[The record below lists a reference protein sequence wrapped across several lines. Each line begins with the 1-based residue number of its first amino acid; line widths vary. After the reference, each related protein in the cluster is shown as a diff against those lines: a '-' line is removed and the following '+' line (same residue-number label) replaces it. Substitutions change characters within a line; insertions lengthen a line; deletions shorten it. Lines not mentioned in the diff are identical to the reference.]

1 MRILFL
7 TSRIPYPPHRGDKLK
22 IWNLMKQLAQRHDIF
37 LLTFIQSKE
46 EERFIAPLKE
56 VCRDVETVYL
66 PLWRSL
72 LNCLTALFGKEPFQV
87 AYYRSPAM
95 DHLLSQA
102 IHRLQPE
109 VLHTHLIRMAQY
121 TATRKKP
128 PRVLDMTD
136 AVSLYLS
143 RFRDAQSNPFK
154 KWALGLELKRMQE
167 YEPIIARYDRAL
179 VCSQTDKEF
188 LQRRGS
194 GLKLEL
200 LRNGVDLDAF
210 SINGETE
217 SDPYRIIFSGN
228 MSYYPNIDGAKFLVR
243 EVFPLVKKSIP
254 QARLY
259 IVGQNPPSQVT
270 SLASAD
276 VTVTG
281 FVPDIRSEYLK
292 SAVAVSPIRF
302 GAGTLNKVLEP
313 SALGVPVVSTSI
325 GWGGLG
331 LEKDTEI
338 FVADDAP
345 GLADA
350 IVRLLKDASLRRS
363 IGQRAAQKVRSTLG
377 WETIAGDLEAI
388 YQQVVKKVH

>member
-22 IWNLMKQLAQRHDIF
+22 IWNLMNQLASRHEIF

-46 EERFIAPLKE
+46 EERFIAPLKG
-56 VCRDVETVYL
+56 VCREVEIIRL
-66 PLWRSL
+66 PLWRSM
-72 LNCLTALFGKEPFQV
+72 LNCTAALFGKEPFQI

-95 DHLLSQA
+95 ERQLTQTLE
-102 IHRLQPE
+102 RLQPD

-121 TATRKKP
+121 TATRETL

-143 RFRDAQSNPFK
+143 RFRDAQSNPLK
-154 KWALGLELKRMQE
+154 KWALGWELKRMQE
-167 YEPIIARYDRAL
+167 YEPIIGQFDRAL
-179 VCSQTDKEF
+179 VCSDTDMEF
-188 LQRRGS
+188 LRRRGPDF
-194 GLKLEL
+194 KLDL
-200 LRNGVDLDAF
+200 LGNGVDLDAF
-210 SINGETE
+210 SINGTTQA
-217 SDPYRIIFSGN
+217 DPYRIMFSGN

-243 EVFPLVKKSIP
+243 AVFPLVKKSIP

-281 FVPDIRSEYLK
+281 FVPDIRTEYLK

-325 GWGGLG
+325 GWEGLG

-338 FVADDAP
+338 FVADDAR

>member
-22 IWNLMKQLAQRHDIF
+22 IWNLMRQLASRHEIF

-46 EERFIAPLKE
+46 EERYIAPLKE
-56 VCRDVETVYL
+56 VCREVETVHL

-72 LNCLTALFGKEPFQV
+72 LNCAAALFGKEPFQV

-95 DHLLSQA
+95 ERRLSQA
-102 IHRLQPE
+102 LQRLQPD

-121 TATRKKP
+121 TATP
-128 PRVLDMTD
+128 GGLPRVLDMTD

-143 RFRDAQSNPFK
+143 RFRDAQSNPLK
-154 KWALGLELKRMQE
+154 KWALGLELKRMHE
-167 YEPIIARYDRAL
+167 YEPIIGQFDRAL
-179 VCSQTDKEF
+179 VCSHTDMEF
-188 LQRRGS
+188 LRRRGPDF
-194 GLKLEL
+194 KLDL
-200 LRNGVDLDAF
+200 LRNGVDLEAF
-210 SINGETE
+210 SVNGTAQA
-217 SDPYRIIFSGN
+217 DPYRIMFSGN
-228 MSYYPNIDGAKFLVR
+228 MSYYPNIDGAKFLVS
-243 EVFPLVKKSIP
+243 EVFPLVKKSVP

-276 VTVTG
+276 ITVTG
-281 FVPDIRSEYLK
+281 FVPDIRAEYLK

-313 SALGVPVVSTSI
+313 SALGVPVVTTSI
-325 GWGGLG
+325 GWEGLG
-331 LEKDTEI
+331 LESEKEI
-338 FVADDAP
+338 LVANDPRSIAT
-345 GLADA
+345 A
-350 IVRLLKDASLRRS
+350 IIRLLKDPTLRSS
-363 IGQRAAQKVRSTLG
+363 IGQHAAQKVRATLG

-388 YQQVVKKVH
+388 YEQIVKKAR